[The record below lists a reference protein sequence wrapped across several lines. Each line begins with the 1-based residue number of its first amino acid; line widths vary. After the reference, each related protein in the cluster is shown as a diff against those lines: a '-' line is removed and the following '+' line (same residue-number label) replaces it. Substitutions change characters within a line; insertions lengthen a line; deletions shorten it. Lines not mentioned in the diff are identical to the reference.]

1 MNELY
6 HAKTADVKYD
16 SITCAT
22 RHQPW
27 MNVPSCHIER
37 HPEITIVQPT
47 PSILSL
53 TRRFTTCSSQ
63 NSPKPTFILCPISR
77 SIISYVLYML
87 YHCPFLISVWCMPL
101 RSVYRIRDRLH
112 LVPGYLRCV
121 RRRTTPADTRSTL
134 QISPSNSYQA
144 RSLFAYQPASLV
156 KSIQWKSF

>member
-22 RHQPW
+22 RNQSW

-47 PSILSL
+47 RSILSL

-63 NSPKPTFILCPISR
+63 NSPKPTSSILCPISR

-87 YHCPFLISVWCMPL
+87 YRCPLSDKRLVYATPECM
-101 RSVYRIRDRLH
+101 
-112 LVPGYLRCV
+112 
-121 RRRTTPADTRSTL
+121 
-134 QISPSNSYQA
+134 
-144 RSLFAYQPASLV
+144 
-156 KSIQWKSF
+156 